1 MSDADAPPTAP
12 PQSAVESATAAAAG
26 DAAAQEGGVIPIPS
40 SPRPA
45 VPPTEDFLLHAL
57 RASGEEGAMARLAA
71 LEVEP
76 AGGAGDNFLGELWR
90 ARVTLEDAAG
100 ARRTRCLVV
109 KRQPTGDE
117 REVYLREARLFD
129 VEAAAYTSALPAML
143 RLLRGAYGETFRP
156 FWPHFVYAS
165 LDRTELVMEDM
176 STLDFQL
183 ADRKVGLDLDQSK
196 AVVKHMAL
204 LHAASMA
211 MYSQNQPAV
220 FPFLE
225 SLFRDSTRQ
234 FLETYLRAGVRQL
247 ALQLREWPEWERY
260 AEKVSALEDKCWD
273 MITAAVARDDV
284 SFNVLNHGDLW
295 VNNVLFRKGD
305 GPSSL
310 DLEVA
315 LIDWQNA
322 VWTSPALDLLYFLY
336 TSPADEVRREHG
348 DALLQLY
355 HGTLQQAAQAL
366 GVGARAPSLETL
378 RADLRRRFAIAV
390 FPAFAELPNMLAPKD
405 LHYDIA
411 QYFQE
416 EPPRNKA
423 YGAEPYASIIR
434 RLLPLFEDCGVI

>member
-76 AGGAGDNFLGELWR
+76 AGGVGDNFLGELWR

-117 REVYLREARLFD
+117 REVYLREARLFE

-225 SLFRDSTRQ
+225 SLFRDTTRQ

-247 ALQLREWPEWERY
+247 ALQLRE
-260 AEKVSALEDKCWD
+260 VSALEDKCWD

-336 TSPADEVRREHG
+336 TSPADE
-348 DALLQLY
+348 
-355 HGTLQQAAQAL
+355 
-366 GVGARAPSLETL
+366 
-378 RADLRRRFAIAV
+378 
-390 FPAFAELPNMLAPKD
+390 
-405 LHYDIA
+405 
-411 QYFQE
+411 E

>member
-76 AGGAGDNFLGELWR
+76 AGGVGDNFLGELWR

-117 REVYLREARLFD
+117 REVYLREARLFE

-225 SLFRDSTRQ
+225 SLFRDTTRQ

-247 ALQLREWPEWERY
+247 ALQLRE
-260 AEKVSALEDKCWD
+260 VSALEDKCWD

-378 RADLRRRFAIAV
+378 RADLRRRFAIA
-390 FPAFAELPNMLAPKD
+390 
-405 LHYDIA
+405 
-411 QYFQE
+411 E